1 MVTQLPVPSPRS
13 LPYPVR
19 TERIVAA
26 SAVVGRRFAGT
37 RVNSGFLMFFLA
49 LRGLC
54 PYSARRAR
62 LVLFEAGRRAC
73 SLNSEEEN
81 ETRWQNQ

>member
-1 MVTQLPVPSPRS
+1 MLKGRVEHSRFGFMVVPGRGP
-13 LPYPVR
+13 LK
-19 TERIVAA
+19 AA
-26 SAVVGRRFAGT
+26 SIV
-37 RVNSGFLMFFLA
+37 GFLMFFLA

-73 SLNSEEEN
+73 SINSEEEN

>member
-1 MVTQLPVPSPRS
+1 
-13 LPYPVR
+13 VR
-19 TERIVAA
+19 DIRDFGPGRFRARGLLKAASIVA
-26 SAVVGRRFAGT
+26 
-37 RVNSGFLMFFLA
+37 FLMFFLA
-49 LRGLC
+49 LGGLC